1 MVTKLIDR
9 NDWEHDSLGGLI
21 REAYELSVIRHPTG
35 LSTPLD
41 SKLWENAKAVQT
53 LSALPPESNVLGVG
67 AGLEITSFMLANR
80 NLNVFASDIYL
91 AADQWDEP
99 ALKAF
104 ALNPELVFPNFNRK
118 RIFPL
123 HVDARF
129 LPFPDNYF
137 DGVYS
142 SGSLEHFGSEEDII
156 QAIKEIV
163 RVMKVGARASI
174 STEFRI
180 SGPQGLITWDP
191 SVYLFTKEFLKEI
204 FDQIPDVDVIG
215 GFEQIDPSRV
225 EACESPTDL
234 LDFLTS
240 EKSYLQGEKEIYPN
254 LLMSHLGFR
263 FCSIHLELEKVQ
275 HTKVLPSDGF
285 HKKVTS
291 ADAER
296 FIALNKTV
304 VSNSAIGS
312 IEASQTRRLR
322 ARLRD
327 DYLDTLSA
335 FDFYKL
341 RSRNPLKR
349 LIASLMTFILRI
361 AGKIV
366 RLLLRKYL

>member
-9 NDWEHDSLGGLI
+9 NDWEHESLRSLI
-21 REAYELSVIRHPTG
+21 REAYELSVIRHPSG

-41 SKLWENAKAVQT
+41 SKLWENAKAVHT
-53 LSALPPESNVLGVG
+53 LSSLPPESNILGVG

-104 ALNPELVFPNFNRK
+104 ALNPELVFPNFTRK

-142 SGSLEHFGSEEDII
+142 SGSLEHFGSEEDIT
-156 QAIKEIV
+156 QAIKEMV

-180 SGPQGLITWDP
+180 SGPEGLITWDP
-191 SVYLFTKEFLKEI
+191 SVYLFTKEFLEEI
-204 FDQIPDVDVIG
+204 FKNIPDVTVIG

-225 EACESPTDL
+225 ESSESPTDL
-234 LDFLTS
+234 LTFLTS
-240 EKSYLQGEKEIYPN
+240 EKSYLQGVKEIYPN
-254 LLMSHLGFR
+254 LLMAHLGFR
-263 FCSIHLELEKVQ
+263 FCSIHLELEKVR
-275 HTKVLPSDGF
+275 HTKALPSDKF

-291 ADAER
+291 ADAAR
-296 FIALNKTV
+296 FIALNKNV
-304 VSNSAIGS
+304 VSNSEIES
-312 IEASQTRRLR
+312 ITTSPTMRLR

-327 DYLDTLSA
+327 DYLDTLAA

-341 RSRNPLKR
+341 RSQNPLKR
-349 LIASLMTFILRI
+349 LIASLIVFTMKI
-361 AGKIV
+361 AGKLV
-366 RLLLRKYL
+366 RILARRYF